1 MVFSGNCLFLLTLLH
16 KKEKYFSQVK
26 LMLDYEQILKRKNYT
41 NIKEEQT
48 LVIEE
53 HLKRDFIRYYEVK
66 DNKLI
71 IYFSYMTLSTPYNKE
86 LELKILEKMKK
97 QIIEHKDKRNDNY
110 NTLLFGIYIINFLFQ
125 YTLSIGNKSIF
136 NAIAG
141 TSWLICSGLYGLPV
155 LKNIIKKQD
164 LEKHILFL
172 ENEEKLKEMIKKQMI
187 NLGIIDEYANDKK
200 TND

>member
-1 MVFSGNCLFLLTLLH
+1 
-16 KKEKYFSQVK
+16 
-26 LMLDYEQILKRKNYT
+26 MLDYEQILKRKYYPN
-41 NIKEEQT
+41 
-48 LVIEE
+48 IEE
-53 HLKRDFIRYYEVK
+53 EPNLVVETKLDYNFIRYYEVK

-110 NTLLFGIYIINFLFQ
+110 NTLLFGIYIINSLFQ

-141 TSWLICSGLYGLPV
+141 TFWLISSGFYGLPT
-155 LKNIIKKQD
+155 L
-164 LEKHILFL
+164 
-172 ENEEKLKEMIKKQMI
+172 
-187 NLGIIDEYANDKK
+187 KK
-200 TND
+200 TKT